1 MENKVSDKEVLLN
14 DEDEQTS
21 YDKGRELEDEFSIFM
36 KRELKWDKV
45 RVGAHLP
52 QKMNKKGAAIDIISE
67 RLDERGKNFHKAAMW
82 WVIGALACILMSLIM
97 IATELGT
104 GEIFLAAGI
113 AVGVGGFFF
122 MYQSNKHNKE
132 NGWVECKNLKGK
144 STLPQIDK
152 SLREYREYKNSGDKE
167 YKFEYHYFVSKS
179 GYVEN
184 ALRYAIEHNIICY
197 EKSGDTFK
205 KVGYWD

>member
-1 MENKVSDKEVLLN
+1 MDSKKNETEVLLDN
-14 DEDEQTS
+14 EDEQTS
-21 YDKGRELEDEFSIFM
+21 YAKGRELEIEFSLFM
-36 KRELKWDKV
+36 KRELGWNKV

-67 RLDERGKNFHKAAMW
+67 RLDERGKGFHRFGMW
-82 WVIGALACILMSLIM
+82 WISIALLCILISLYI
-97 IATELGT
+97 IFTEIGT
-104 GEIFLAAGI
+104 GELFLLFGI
-113 AVGVGGFFF
+113 LLAIGGFFF
-122 MYQSNKHNKE
+122 MYQSGKYNKE

-144 STLPQIDK
+144 VNLPQIDK
-152 SLREYREYKNSGDKE
+152 SLREYREYRNSGDKE

-179 GYVEN
+179 GYIEN